1 MRGTMRLSFRDMT
14 RIAPWGHPCG
24 SLGTA
29 PGERGLIPFPLGPA
43 AGASQHPTLGPKDQE
58 GAVTPGWGGSDWG
71 RYDCSPVC
79 FPSKELVLG
88 PVLHRVLGSLGPL
101 PSGACHQGCRQTQTL
116 HRNKERSLMALAWGG
131 WEAEGFGGTRAK
143 AGTVRPP
150 EQSTGEAAGP
160 WTRH

>member
-1 MRGTMRLSFRDMT
+1 MGPWAQRLGREVSSLSLSVQLLGLLSIPPLAPRTRRGPSPLAGGVQTGVGMRV
-14 RIAPWGHPCG
+14 
-24 SLGTA
+24 
-29 PGERGLIPFPLGPA
+29 PL
-43 AGASQHPTLGPKDQE
+43 
-58 GAVTPGWGGSDWG
+58 
-71 RYDCSPVC
+71 C